1 MEFIFWFIVIVLIL
15 GFFGSRTNSTI
26 TSNNDKVKPKK
37 DSDLLDLLSK
47 KYNDTKEK
55 IDSKLHELVE
65 REREFLESYLE
76 EEKRNNEYESFGI
89 TKKDRE
95 PNYIDEKFFEKEYTQ
110 EQLESIKRVTKF
122 ISELTGIEESAK
134 KFDETNTNN
143 SKTSAVVT
151 VQDLLSKINKTI
163 DALSEPIDE
172 KDGFQNRLFQDE
184 PHENKSIVILKKHH
198 IDRIYHVT
206 SINNWMNIKNAG
218 GLYSWAY
225 LQNNNMSVDYISN
238 DLSRSLDIRANT
250 QDFIKLSFRK
260 ITPMT
265 FGKVKNGKRL
275 ILLSI
280 NVIKLLEN
288 INNDDI
294 YFCPINSTDNGAK
307 IYNISN
313 TDELSQLRFDL
324 LNNNRWYQKGS
335 YEYKASQAEILVKR
349 FIPFDLINFEYEL
362 TQNDL

>member
-1 MEFIFWFIVIVLIL
+1 MEFIFWFIVIALIL
-15 GFFGSRTNSTI
+15 GFFGSRTNSTT

-47 KYNDTKEK
+47 KYNDTQEK
-55 IDSKLHELVE
+55 IDSILHEVSE
-65 REREFLESYLE
+65 RHRKLLESYLE

-95 PNYIDEKFFEKEYTQ
+95 SNYMDD
-110 EQLESIKRVTKF
+110 V
-122 ISELTGIEESAK
+122 
-134 KFDETNTNN
+134 
-143 SKTSAVVT
+143 
-151 VQDLLSKINKTI
+151 
-163 DALSEPIDE
+163 
-172 KDGFQNRLFQDE
+172 NRILRDE
-184 PHENKSIVILKKHH
+184 PHKNKSIVILKKHH

-225 LQNNNMSVDYISN
+225 LQNKNMSVDYISN

-265 FGKVKNGKRL
+265 FGKVKSGKRL

-313 TDELSQLRFDL
+313 TDKLSQLRFDL

-362 TQNDL
+362 TQNNL

>member
-65 REREFLESYLE
+65 REREFLESYK
-76 EEKRNNEYESFGI
+76 EKRNNEYESFGI

-95 PNYIDEKFFEKEYTQ
+95 PNYIDEKFFEKEYTPK
-110 EQLESIKRVTKF
+110 QLENLKKVTKF
-122 ISELTGIEESAK
+122 ISDLTGIEELAK
-134 KFDETNTNN
+134 EYDTKTEKS
-143 SKTSAVVT
+143 SKESAVIT
-151 VQDLLSKINKTI
+151 VRDLLANINRTV
-163 DALSEPIDE
+163 DALREPVNE

-184 PHENKSIVILKKHH
+184 SHENKSIVILKKHH

-265 FGKVKNGKRL
+265 FGKVKSGKRL

-294 YFCPINSTDNGAK
+294 YFCPINSTDNEAK

-324 LNNNRWYQKGS
+324 LNNKRWYQKGS

>member
-1 MEFIFWFIVIVLIL
+1 MEFIFWFIVIALIL
-15 GFFGSRTNSTI
+15 GFFGSRTNSTT
-26 TSNNDKVKPKK
+26 TSNNNKVKPKK

-47 KYNDTKEK
+47 KYNDTQEK
-55 IDSKLHELVE
+55 IDSILHEVSE
-65 REREFLESYLE
+65 RHRKLLESYLE

-95 PNYIDEKFFEKEYTQ
+95 NYMGEEFFEY
-110 EQLESIKRVTKF
+110 VH
-122 ISELTGIEESAK
+122 
-134 KFDETNTNN
+134 
-143 SKTSAVVT
+143 
-151 VQDLLSKINKTI
+151 
-163 DALSEPIDE
+163 
-172 KDGFQNRLFQDE
+172 NRLSQDE

-225 LQNNNMSVDYISN
+225 LQNKNMSVDYISN

-313 TDELSQLRFDL
+313 TDKLSQLRFDL
-324 LNNNRWYQKGS
+324 LNNKRWYQKGS

-362 TQNDL
+362 TQNNL

>member
-1 MEFIFWFIVIVLIL
+1 MEFIFWFIVIALIL
-15 GFFGSRTNSTI
+15 GFFGSRTNSTT
-26 TSNNDKVKPKK
+26 TSNNDKVEPKK
-37 DSDLLDLLSK
+37 DSDLLDSLSK

-55 IDSKLHELVE
+55 IDSKLHEASE
-65 REREFLESYLE
+65 MRRKILESYLE

-95 PNYIDEKFFEKEYTQ
+95 PNYM
-110 EQLESIKRVTKF
+110 
-122 ISELTGIEESAK
+122 
-134 KFDETNTNN
+134 
-143 SKTSAVVT
+143 
-151 VQDLLSKINKTI
+151 
-163 DALSEPIDE
+163 DE
-172 KDGFQNRLFQDE
+172 KDFEYLHNSIEFFQDE

-250 QDFIKLSFRK
+250 QDFIKLSFRR

-275 ILLSI
+275 ILLSV

>member
-1 MEFIFWFIVIVLIL
+1 MEFIFWFIVIALIL
-15 GFFGSRTNSTI
+15 GFFGSRTNSTT
-26 TSNNDKVKPKK
+26 TSNNNKVKPKK

-47 KYNDTKEK
+47 KYNDTQEK
-55 IDSKLHELVE
+55 IDSILHEVSE
-65 REREFLESYLE
+65 RRRKLLESYLE

-95 PNYIDEKFFEKEYTQ
+95 SNYMDD
-110 EQLESIKRVTKF
+110 V
-122 ISELTGIEESAK
+122 
-134 KFDETNTNN
+134 
-143 SKTSAVVT
+143 
-151 VQDLLSKINKTI
+151 
-163 DALSEPIDE
+163 
-172 KDGFQNRLFQDE
+172 NRILRDE
-184 PHENKSIVILKKHH
+184 PHKNKSIVILKKHH

-225 LQNNNMSVDYISN
+225 LQNKNMSVDYISN

-265 FGKVKNGKRL
+265 FGKVKSGKRL

-313 TDELSQLRFDL
+313 TDKLSQLRFDL

-362 TQNDL
+362 TQNNL